1 LHTRQ
6 WESQTNLAS
15 SHMIVC
21 ARCKRRSSEAG
32 FIEAFTTRGEG
43 AWAVCHGCLSV
54 FIDYIFMVDGG
65 VNMNDVVIT
74 YGVNDDI
81 DVSEHHLYCQCIECR
96 IFDAQY
102 DDGFDADDAVK
113 FMKENN
119 DDRYVQERRSA

>member
-1 LHTRQ
+1 
-6 WESQTNLAS
+6 
-15 SHMIVC
+15 
-21 ARCKRRSSEAG
+21 
-32 FIEAFTTRGEG
+32 
-43 AWAVCHGCLSV
+43 V

-74 YGVNDDI
+74 YGLNDDI

-102 DDGFDADDAVK
+102 DDGFDADHAVK